1 MRRVL
6 KSKRTLR
13 KQKENHLPKSAVLAE
28 EKHHELEA
36 FQAET
41 QLKQANSMQQ
51 SRGNDYEDRTGN
63 GGREFRVGQPR
74 DAERRKRGERN
85 LAGKL
90 ARAFKLQSLRLCRAG
105 AARQRKERASWP
117 AAAGWLTEGTR
128 VRAINSRARER
139 KGTGGAW
146 QRRRFYAGIDGNSDL
161 ANHKLRSDLQI
172 LLLRRDWP
180 PKFADWTHK
189 HQMQP

>member
-13 KQKENHLPKSAVLAE
+13 KQKEKENHLPKSAVLAE

-63 GGREFRVGQPR
+63 GRREFRVGQPR
-74 DAERRKRGERN
+74 DAERRQRGE
-85 LAGKL
+85 GI
-90 ARAFKLQSLRLCRAG
+90 LQ
-105 AARQRKERASWP
+105 
-117 AAAGWLTEGTR
+117 
-128 VRAINSRARER
+128 VN
-139 KGTGGAW
+139 
-146 QRRRFYAGIDGNSDL
+146 
-161 ANHKLRSDLQI
+161 
-172 LLLRRDWP
+172 
-180 PKFADWTHK
+180 
-189 HQMQP
+189 